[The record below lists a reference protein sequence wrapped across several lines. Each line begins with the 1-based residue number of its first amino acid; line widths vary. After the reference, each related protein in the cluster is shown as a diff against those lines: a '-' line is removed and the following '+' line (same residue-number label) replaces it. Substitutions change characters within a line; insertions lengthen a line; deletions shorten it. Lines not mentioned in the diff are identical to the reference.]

1 MYNVAV
7 IGCGYMGQT
16 HLEDIYLKDT
26 IKLYGVCDLDIE
38 KAKLC
43 AQRYNAYKYSSD
55 PDEFI
60 CDAAVDIV
68 IIATYP
74 SSHLELLTKCIKNN
88 KHVLCEKPITK
99 TYEDGLKF
107 KELVDNNPKC
117 KVLVGHIL
125 RHNRTYNE
133 VYRLIKEDTIG
144 SPIVMRMV
152 QNHQVK
158 QWNKYQT
165 LIEETSPIIDCGVH
179 YVDVMRWFTGSE
191 VSTVS
196 GVGAK
201 TVSSVPDGKYN
212 HGMIQVTME
221 DGSIG
226 FYEAGWSLTA
236 PNNNIKEFIGPK
248 GTIKITYQKDRDT
261 HKESGNLISIYRYP
275 ENVTE
280 FINVPFNEK
289 PTGAELDHL
298 IKMIEEDVPALPLI
312 SDVLKS
318 FYIVCKADK
327 MIVDSIKEN
336 KNE

>member
-16 HLEDIYLKDT
+16 HLEDIYLKESVN
-26 IKLYGVCDLDIE
+26 LYGVCDLNIE
-38 KAKLC
+38 KARLC
-43 AQRYNAYKYSSD
+43 AQRYNADKYVD
-55 PDEFI
+55 NADDLI
-60 CDAAVDIV
+60 NDKNVDIV

-74 SSHLELLTKCIKNN
+74 STHLELLSKCLKNN

-107 KELVDNNPKC
+107 KELCDSNPHC

-125 RHNRTYNE
+125 RHNRTYKE
-133 VYRLIKEDTIG
+133 VYKLIKEGTIG

-158 QWNKYQT
+158 QWGKYQS

-179 YVDVMRWFTGSE
+179 YVDVMRWFTGAE
-191 VSTVS
+191 VTSVN

-212 HGMIQVTME
+212 HGMIHIAMS

-226 FYEAGWSLTA
+226 FYEAGWSQTA
-236 PNNNIKEFIGPK
+236 ANNNIKEFIGPC
-248 GTIKITYQKDRDT
+248 GRIKITYQKDRAT

-275 ENVTE
+275 DNVTE

-298 IKMIEEDVPALPLI
+298 IKMIEENVPALPTLD
-312 SDVLKS
+312 DVLKS
-318 FYIVCKADK
+318 FYVVCKADE
-327 MIVDSIKEN
+327 VIKKNMTN
-336 KNE
+336 KEI